1 MKTSAIIRIAI
12 YACIAVL
19 LTGILAWG
27 IRGDGLFG
35 SIPINGIVIGG
46 NNYMSYD
53 DNNYSIGGGSIDAA
67 GIDQVQVDW
76 IAGNVNV
83 RPTDGDQIVLTETS
97 SKDLSEKYQVH
108 WLVQDGTLKIKFAES
123 RVHFTGIFKSLN
135 KELTLEI
142 PRDLALS
149 VLDIETVSGG
159 INAGAVTA
167 DTLDLETVSG
177 NVNAD
182 GAAASD
188 FKAETV
194 SGAIKGSLSPSGN
207 ATMETVSGRID
218 LAFGLMPRN
227 IKAETVS
234 GAIAL
239 GLPENDGFRVDYDK
253 VSGNFNCDFEV
264 KLLKNAAIYKN
275 GQNRIDLSSVSG
287 NLNITML

>member
-12 YACIAVL
+12 YAFIAIL

-35 SIPINGIVIGG
+35 GIPFNGIVIGG

-53 DNNYSIGGGSIDAA
+53 DNNYNIGGGNIDAA

-83 RPTDGDQIVLTETS
+83 RPTDGNQIVLTETS

-108 WLVQDGTLKIKFAES
+108 WLVQDGALKVKFAES

-149 VLDIETVSGG
+149 LLDVETVSGG
-159 INAGAVTA
+159 VNVGEITA
-167 DTLDLETVSG
+167 DTVDLETVSG
-177 NVNAD
+177 SINAN
-182 GAAASD
+182 GAAMSD
-188 FKAETV
+188 FSAETV
-194 SGAIKGSLSPSGN
+194 SGAIKGSVSPTGN
-207 ATMETVSGRID
+207 ASMESVSGRID

-227 IKAETVS
+227 IDAETVS

-239 GLPENDGFRVDYDK
+239 ALPENDGFRVDYEK

-275 GQNRIDLSSVSG
+275 GQNRINLSSVSG